1 MPTKIAFAARG
12 VETDN
17 DLLHRPIRVTLLVLA
32 ALAGGVHKVIRT
44 NETGRQEGQR
54 TLEEWSLSTSQGKT
68 QVDLA
73 GVGNNE
79 CNTLSSSKNVSRVR
93 GSADYLNRN
102 LSGGRSGG
110 DGFVRW

>member
-1 MPTKIAFAARG
+1 MEVPVDDEPQHIVTAKLG
-12 VETDN
+12 VETDYVQSI
-17 DLLHRPIRVTLLVLA
+17 DHKVTLLVLA
-32 ALAGGVHKVIRT
+32 ALAGGVYKVIRT

-79 CNTLSSSKNVSRVR
+79 CNMVSSSKKTCRE
-93 GSADYLNRN
+93 SAGVLTT
-102 LSGGRSGG
+102 
-110 DGFVRW
+110 